1 VSIEAGSRVPEF
13 RVTVEAQAM
22 KPIALLMRDP
32 NPIHWDTAVVER
44 LGLGERPIN
53 QGPVNVAYVMN
64 ALMNWTNDP
73 GCIRRLTVR
82 FLDNVRAGDV
92 VVAGGLVK
100 DVRDSDKGPEQLAEC
115 EVWLDRSDGAR
126 LLQGEAV
133 VGISG
138 IRAASLASTEACSH
152 GSV

>member
-1 VSIEAGSRVPEF
+1 MITEVGSQVPEF
-13 RVTVEAQAM
+13 RVTVDAQAM

-32 NPIHWDTAVVER
+32 NPIHWDTAVLER

-64 ALMNWTNDP
+64 ALINWTRDP

-82 FLDNVRAGDV
+82 FQGNVLADDV

-100 DVRDSDKGPEQLAEC
+100 AVRKTDEVPEQVAEC
-115 EVWLDRSDGAR
+115 EVWLDRSDGTR
-126 LLQGEAV
+126 LLQGEAL
-133 VGISG
+133 VGLPGSG
-138 IRAASLASTEACSH
+138 L
-152 GSV
+152 